1 VKAFEDWLANSP
13 TGSLFKIS
21 ASAALGAAA
30 SWLATSE
37 IHPLAVVIAA
47 AVIPV
52 VVNWL
57 NPQDKRYGDKGTNS
71 DS

>member
-1 VKAFEDWLANSP
+1 VKAFEDWLAHSP

-21 ASAALGAAA
+21 AAA
-30 SWLATSE
+30 
-37 IHPLAVVIAA
+37 
-47 AVIPV
+47 V

-57 NPQDKRYGDKGTNS
+57 NPQDKRYGDKGTDS